1 MAQNIYTNAKN
12 IIKDTISE
20 VLIDWRKYTLKIV
33 ILTFVLFLISHID
46 DIITTLV
53 YRIEIWK
60 GLSILFL
67 VYFARYIYLYKT
79 EKSKMKHEFIK
90 YGLKWDV
97 IIKKNKSVLIKGP
110 FCTKCSTPISESDL
124 SKDNILQC
132 SKCNNKYNVCEGN
145 TIHLK
150 EKIKKVI
157 YSDLR
162 SDTNLMIDWRTFN
175 YLRSYLKVTNCGTFL
190 AENIKININLTMLN
204 KIEHIGSYSFGNII
218 PDETK

>member
-1 MAQNIYTNAKN
+1 M
-12 IIKDTISE
+12 TI
-20 VLIDWRKYTLKIV
+20 LRLDL
-33 ILTFVLFLISHID
+33 
-46 DIITTLV
+46 
-53 YRIEIWK
+53 
-60 GLSILFL
+60 GQP
-67 VYFARYIYLYKT
+67 
-79 EKSKMKHEFIK
+79 
-90 YGLKWDV
+90 V

-175 YLRSYLKVTNCGTFL
+175 YPRSYLKVTNCGTFL